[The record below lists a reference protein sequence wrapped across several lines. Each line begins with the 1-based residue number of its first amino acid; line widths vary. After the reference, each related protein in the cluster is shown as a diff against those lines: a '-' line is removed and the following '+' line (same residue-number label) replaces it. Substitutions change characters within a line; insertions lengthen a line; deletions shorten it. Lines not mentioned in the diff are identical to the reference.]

1 MKKRMKKRRNLTRFK
16 YENAS
21 LIVKN
26 LKVLKYWRRTLSILI
41 TRINNEFD

>member
-1 MKKRMKKRRNLTRFK
+1 MKKRRNLTRFK

-26 LKVLKYWRRTLSILI
+26 LKVLKYFRRKLGILI